1 MKRIY
6 AEGRAEALLRE
17 LYSKHSL
24 LRGPIDLLQSR
35 KRKKRTVCING
46 ALQQLHR
53 KARPVVLFQGFIQTF
68 EIPEGI

>member
-1 MKRIY
+1 MRRIY

-35 KRKKRTVCING
+35 KRKKRTVCIKG
-46 ALQQLHR
+46 ALQQLR
-53 KARPVVLFQGFIQTF
+53 RQS
-68 EIPEGI
+68 